1 VNDFT
6 WISSPTTGD
15 GFTRPYNHAK
25 EAPAEAMRTVYLVT
39 RHPDVAR
46 LGPGL
51 ERFGYSAPAIAPDRL
66 ANEEGGITADV
77 VVLDLRDVPPAA
89 FNLLSESY
97 AEAGIVLI
105 VLAAEEQFDRITADL
120 AVDDFSIIPVNAVE
134 LARRIERALWR
145 RHGIDSENFV
155 RCGALTLDLSNY
167 RVTVGPE
174 SLVLT
179 FKEYELLRFLAM
191 NAGRV
196 FTREQLLNRVWG
208 YDYFGGAR
216 TVDVHIRRIRSKI
229 EIHGHTFIET
239 VRNVGYRLVAEA
251 RDEER

>member
-1 VNDFT
+1 
-6 WISSPTTGD
+6 
-15 GFTRPYNHAK
+15 
-25 EAPAEAMRTVYLVT
+25 MRTVFLVT

-46 LGPGL
+46 LGPAL
-51 ERFGYSAPAIAPDRL
+51 ERAGFSAPVIAPDRL
-66 ANEEGGITADV
+66 ANDEVSPNADV

-89 FNLLSESY
+89 FNILSPTYLENGVVLL
-97 AEAGIVLI
+97 VF
-105 VLAAEEQFDRITADL
+105 AAEEQFDRLSADL
-120 AVDDFSIIPVNAVE
+120 SVDDFLVLPPNPAE
-134 LARRIERALWR
+134 LLKRIERALWR
-145 RHGIDSENFV
+145 RHGVDSENFV
-155 RCGALTLDLSNY
+155 HCGALTLDLSNY
-167 RVTVGPE
+167 RVTVGGE
-174 SLVLT
+174 TLVMT

-229 EIHGHTFIET
+229 EIHGHSFIET

-251 RDEER
+251 RKDGVEA

>member
-1 VNDFT
+1 
-6 WISSPTTGD
+6 
-15 GFTRPYNHAK
+15 
-25 EAPAEAMRTVYLVT
+25 MRTVFLVT

-46 LGPGL
+46 LGPEL
-51 ERFGYSAPAIAPDRL
+51 ERAGFSAPAIAPERL
-66 ANEEGGITADV
+66 ANDEVGPNADV
-77 VVLDLRDVPPAA
+77 VVLDLRDIPAAA
-89 FNLLSESY
+89 FNILSANY
-97 AEAGIVLI
+97 AENGIILI
-105 VLAAEEQFDRITADL
+105 VIVAPDQMDRVSVDL
-120 AVDDFSIIPVNAVE
+120 GVDDFVMLSAAPEE

-145 RHGIDSENFV
+145 RHGVDSENFV

-167 RVTVGPE
+167 RVTVGTE
-174 SLVLT
+174 TLVMT

-216 TVDVHIRRIRSKI
+216 TVDVHIRRIRAKI
-229 EIHGHTFIET
+229 EIHGHAFIET

-251 RDEER
+251 KKDPTD

>member
-1 VNDFT
+1 
-6 WISSPTTGD
+6 
-15 GFTRPYNHAK
+15 
-25 EAPAEAMRTVYLVT
+25 MRTVFLVT
-39 RHPDVAR
+39 RHPDLSR
-46 LGPGL
+46 LGPAL
-51 ERFGYSAPAIAPDRL
+51 ERAGLAAPTMTPERL
-66 ANEEGGITADV
+66 GADDAFAGAHA
-77 VVLDLRDVPPAA
+77 VVLDLRDIPPAA
-89 FNLLSESY
+89 FSILNETITEQGL
-97 AEAGIVLI
+97 VLI
-105 VLAAEEQFDRITADL
+105 LVVSDDQIERV
-120 AVDDFSIIPVNAVE
+120 AVDLGVEDFVVLPTTAAE
-134 LARRIERALWR
+134 LARRVERALWR

-167 RVTVGPE
+167 RVTVDGEP
-174 SLVLT
+174 LVMT

-229 EIHGHTFIET
+229 EVHGHAFIET

-251 RDEER
+251 RKEDARE

>member
-1 VNDFT
+1 
-6 WISSPTTGD
+6 
-15 GFTRPYNHAK
+15 
-25 EAPAEAMRTVYLVT
+25 MRTVFLVT

-46 LGPGL
+46 LGPEL
-51 ERFGYSAPAIAPDRL
+51 ERDGFSAPAIAPERL
-66 ANEEGGITADV
+66 ANDEVNPNADV
-77 VVLDLRDVPPAA
+77 VVLDLRDIPPAA
-89 FNLLSESY
+89 FNILGANY
-97 AEAGIVLI
+97 AENGVILVVIAGHDQL
-105 VLAAEEQFDRITADL
+105 DRVSVDL
-120 AVDDFSIIPVNAVE
+120 PIDDFVLLGSPPAE

-145 RHGIDSENFV
+145 KHGVDSENFV

-167 RVTVGPE
+167 RVTVDNEP
-174 SLVLT
+174 LVMT

-216 TVDVHIRRIRSKI
+216 TVDVHIRRIRAKI
-229 EIHGHTFIET
+229 EIHGHAFIET

-251 RDEER
+251 KKDPTE

>member
-1 VNDFT
+1 L
-6 WISSPTTGD
+6 
-15 GFTRPYNHAK
+15 
-25 EAPAEAMRTVYLVT
+25 RTVFLVT
-39 RHPDVAR
+39 RHPDVAK
-46 LGPGL
+46 LGPAL
-51 ERFGYSAPAIAPDRL
+51 ERAGLSAPVVAPERL
-66 ANEEGGITADV
+66 ASDEPPTADA

-89 FNLLSESY
+89 LNLLAATY
-97 AEAGIVLI
+97 AENGLVLLVLI
-105 VLAAEEQFDRITADL
+105 TEDQFERITPDIAI
-120 AVDDFSIIPVNAVE
+120 DDFLVLPASAGE
-134 LARRIERALWR
+134 LARRVERALWR

-167 RVTVGPE
+167 RVTVDGDP
-174 SLVLT
+174 LVMT

-229 EIHGHTFIET
+229 EIRGHAFIET

-251 RDEER
+251 RKDEVPD